1 MASDHTYI
9 LTRCSKANPDVSD
22 PQMQLLFSL
31 RWRMRDT
38 QTLVVSTSVSE
49 YVRTR
54 KYVSEYHV
62 IVLVIE

>member
-1 MASDHTYI
+1 
-9 LTRCSKANPDVSD
+9 
-22 PQMQLLFSL
+22 MQLLFSL